1 MSYTPTTQWDR
12 PPTDKELNSYYGKD
26 RDNTV
31 RDNMIEA
38 LTVTIRTVPVE
49 QIGLQ
54 YATYQGT
61 FGSATPKLAAYPV
74 AEIVNDYGTDKGPL
88 QALLAVLAGSDCP
101 LVAKYREALAE
112 RYVDANAN
120 DVEEFLA

>member
-1 MSYTPTTQWDR
+1 MYTPTTMWDR

-54 YATYQGT
+54 YVTYQGSIGT
-61 FGSATPKLAAYPV
+61 ATAKLSAYPV
-74 AEIVNDYGTDKGPL
+74 SEVVTDYGTDKGPL

-112 RYVDANAN
+112 RYVDANA
-120 DVEEFLA
+120 DEVDEFLA